1 MNDELIKT
9 IGLFRS
15 IDKMNSQEYLDDI
28 STIECFCA
36 AQIQLKKICCAT
48 MIRILLCGTDLWL
61 CDTLITLIDE
71 HNKRNHCRPNVYFAF

>member
-15 IDKMNSQEYLDDI
+15 IDKMNRQEYLNDI

-36 AQIQLKKICCAT
+36 AQVQFKKICCAT